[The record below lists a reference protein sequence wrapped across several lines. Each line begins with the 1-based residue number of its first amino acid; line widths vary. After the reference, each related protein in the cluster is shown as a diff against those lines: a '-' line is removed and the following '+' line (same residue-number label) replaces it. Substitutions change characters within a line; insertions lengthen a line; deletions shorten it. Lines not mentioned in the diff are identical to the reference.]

1 MVEQAEK
8 VKLSAINIKSI
19 LVTNNEK
26 LLKLRKTKISFR
38 KKLEERGKRTK
49 IEKKLETRSGSFGR
63 SLSNIG
69 KSVLNEPF
77 NIFTKVLTF
86 LSILLLG
93 TAINNIGEIKAKI
106 DELFEKYE
114 PQIQGFKNAVID
126 IYEGARDFIK
136 TLNENPMVQGIK
148 NMLSGRDFNMLK
160 EEADRLNE
168 LAKEFDREASGFGLD
183 SMSKSSNPLES
194 ALARL
199 PESNLRNI
207 ILDQQL
213 SNTKL
218 SSDSPSIEKFEDM
231 VMDSDG
237 LIGLTNL
244 AVVDGIAQLTGTGQ
258 SLEWLKNNANKY
270 GFNEIVPG
278 SGVFRYGTPAD
289 LTSNLKFDNLDLSN
303 SNVNPRSNSNL
314 IIARQT
320 VVVNPGTKV

>member
-8 VKLSAINIKSI
+8 VKLSATNIKSI

-26 LLKLRKTKISFR
+26 LLKLRRTKISFR
-38 KKLEERGKRTK
+38 KKLEERGRRTK
-49 IEKKLETRSGSFGR
+49 REKKLETRSGSFGR
-63 SLSNIG
+63 SLTNMG

-93 TAINNIGEIKAKI
+93 TAINNIDEIKAKI
-106 DELFEKYE
+106 DELFQKYE
-114 PQIQGFKNAVID
+114 PQIQGFKDAVID

-148 NMLSGRDFNMLK
+148 NMLNGRDFNMLK

-183 SMSKSSNPLES
+183 TMSKSSNPMES

-199 PESNLRNI
+199 PDSNLRNI

-218 SSDSPSIEKFEDM
+218 SSESPSIEQFENM
-231 VMDSDG
+231 IMDSDG
-237 LIGLTNL
+237 LIGLKNL
-244 AVVDGIAQLTGTGQ
+244 AVVDGIAQITGTGQ
-258 SLEWLKNNANKY
+258 SLEWLKNNAKKY

-278 SGVFRYGTPAD
+278 SGIFRYGTSAD
-289 LTSNLKFDNLDLSN
+289 LSSNLKFDNLDLSN
-303 SNVNPRSNSNL
+303 SSINLKSNSNV

-320 VVVNPGTKV
+320 VVVNPGTKI

>member
-77 NIFTKVLTF
+77 NVFTKVLTF

-93 TAINNIGEIKAKI
+93 TAINNIDEIKAKI

-183 SMSKSSNPLES
+183 AMSKSSNPLES

-213 SNTKL
+213 SNTEL

-244 AVVDGIAQLTGTGQ
+244 SVFDGMAQLTGRGD
-258 SLEWLKNNANKY
+258 SLEWLKNNAHKY
-270 GFNEIVPG
+270 GFNEITPG
-278 SGVFRYGTPAD
+278 SGIFRYGASAD
-289 LTSNLKFDNLDLSN
+289 LSSNLKYENLNLSN
-303 SNVNPRSNSNL
+303 SSVNPRSNSNV

>member
-8 VKLSAINIKSI
+8 VKLSATNIKSI

-26 LLKLRKTKISFR
+26 LLKLRRTKISFR
-38 KKLEERGKRTK
+38 KKLEERGRRSKR
-49 IEKKLETRSGSFGR
+49 EKKLETRSGSFGR
-63 SLSNIG
+63 SLTNMG

-77 NIFTKVLTF
+77 NIFTKVLTY

-114 PQIQGFKNAVID
+114 PQIQGFKDAVID

-148 NMLSGRDFNMLK
+148 NMLNGRDFNMLK
-160 EEADRLNE
+160 EEADKLNE
-168 LAKEFDREASGFGLD
+168 LAKEFDKEASGFGLD
-183 SMSKSSNPLES
+183 AMSKSSNPLES

-213 SNTKL
+213 SNTPL

-244 AVVDGIAQLTGTGQ
+244 AVVDGIAQITGTGQ
-258 SLEWLKNNANKY
+258 SLEWLKNNAHKY

-314 IIARQT
+314 IIARQK

>member
-8 VKLSAINIKSI
+8 VKLSATNIKSI

-26 LLKLRKTKISFR
+26 LLKLRRTKISFR
-38 KKLEERGKRTK
+38 KKLEERGRRTK
-49 IEKKLETRSGSFGR
+49 KEKKLETRSGSFGR
-63 SLSNIG
+63 SLTNMG

-93 TAINNIGEIKAKI
+93 QAINSIDEIKAKI
-106 DELFEKYE
+106 DEMLEKYE
-114 PQIQGFKNAVID
+114 PQIQGFKDAVID

-148 NMLSGRDFNMLK
+148 NMLNGRDFNMLK
-160 EEADRLNE
+160 EEADKLNE
-168 LAKEFDREASGFGLD
+168 LAKEFDKEASGFGLD
-183 SMSKSSNPLES
+183 AMSKSSNPLES

-213 SNTKL
+213 SNTPL

-244 AVVDGIAQLTGTGQ
+244 AVVDGIAQITGTGQ
-258 SLEWLKNNANKY
+258 SLEWLKNNAHKY

-314 IIARQT
+314 IIARQK

>member
-26 LLKLRKTKISFR
+26 LLKLRRTKISFR

-93 TAINNIGEIKAKI
+93 TAINNIDEIKAKI

-168 LAKEFDREASGFGLD
+168 KAKEFDSEAKAFGLD
-183 SMSKSSNPLES
+183 KMSESGNAVLSS
-194 ALARL
+194 LARL
-199 PESNLRNI
+199 EDSNLRDI
-207 ILDQQL
+207 ILDKKL
-213 SNTKL
+213 DDTGL
-218 SSDSPSIEKFEDM
+218 SSESPSAEQFENI
-231 VMDSDG
+231 VEDSNG
-237 LIGLTNL
+237 LIGINNL
-244 AVVDGIAQLTGTGQ
+244 SVVDGMAQILATGE
-258 SLEWLKNNANKY
+258 SLDWMKKNGSKY
-270 GFNEIVPG
+270 GFNEILPG
-278 SGVFRYGTPAD
+278 SGIFRYGAPAD
-289 LTSNLKFDNLDLSN
+289 LSSNLKYDNLNLSN
-303 SNVNPRSNSNL
+303 SSVNPRSNSNV
-314 IIARQT
+314 IIAKQKII
-320 VVVNPGTKV
+320 VNPGTKV

>member
-8 VKLSAINIKSI
+8 VKLSATNIKSI

-26 LLKLRKTKISFR
+26 LLKLRRTRIKFR
-38 KKLEERGKRTK
+38 EKLEERGRRTK
-49 IEKKLETRSGSFGR
+49 REKKLETRSGSFGR
-63 SLSNIG
+63 SLKNMG

-77 NIFTKVLTF
+77 NIFTKVLTY

-93 TAINNIGEIKAKI
+93 TAINNIEEIKAKI

-114 PQIQGFKNAVID
+114 PQIQGFKDAVID

-148 NMLSGRDFNMLK
+148 NMLNGRDFNMLK
-160 EEADRLNE
+160 EEADKLNE
-168 LAKEFDREASGFGLD
+168 LAKEFDKEASGFGLD
-183 SMSKSSNPLES
+183 TMSKSSNPLES